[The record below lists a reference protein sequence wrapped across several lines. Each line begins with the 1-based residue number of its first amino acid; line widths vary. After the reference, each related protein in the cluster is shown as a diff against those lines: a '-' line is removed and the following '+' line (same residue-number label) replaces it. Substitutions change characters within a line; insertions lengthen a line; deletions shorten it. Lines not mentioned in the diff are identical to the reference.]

1 MTTTNQTAQM
11 TTGDF
16 STSNPIFSAHVS
28 EQLTK
33 SLFTETENGATALSN
48 YGLKTQGETPS
59 YVAPLVALSTELIRG
74 NEAKGPIKKGVNRR
88 VALGSIKR
96 ERLSSLVRNVFAE
109 VQKNSNV
116 RSQKDFL
123 RGLIKS
129 DGSVELN
136 KEGQLILLDLIKIC
150 FNLRDI
156 RGTYGKG
163 ERRLF
168 MWMFIDLYKYIPTIM
183 YWLMHE
189 IPHYGSY
196 KDLADLYEMVFVDNK
211 EDPTVVHHH
220 KPSKCIKSVVVD
232 IFAMQLMKDKITF
245 ESISRGE
252 TSADNV
258 SLAARWVPKE
268 GRALHRATRRD
279 PEGSVTSRI
288 AQKMFPDLYASDRR
302 KAMSTF
308 RHQVSALNKHLD
320 TVQIKMS
327 AKEFRNINF
336 KRLPGRATTKFQK
349 AWKGV
354 DRRGVFKHT
363 GIKDRELCRDNR
375 QQHLKLLEKGAVKAK
390 GKQLHLHEIVTKL
403 MANTSACPIYSNL
416 SPDEITLYNAQF
428 NSHVNNIIEFADKN
442 GVVLPPYIPIAD
454 VSGSMTGDPMA
465 VAIGMAILCSHKG
478 IAHPV
483 WENIVLPFSSTPND

>member
-150 FNLRDI
+150 FNLI
-156 RGTYGKG
+156 
-163 ERRLF
+163 
-168 MWMFIDLYKYIPTIM
+168 
-183 YWLMHE
+183 
-189 IPHYGSY
+189 S
-196 KDLADLYEMVFVDNK
+196 
-211 EDPTVVHHH
+211 H
-220 KPSKCIKSVVVD
+220 KP
-232 IFAMQLMKDKITF
+232 IT
-245 ESISRGE
+245 
-252 TSADNV
+252 
-258 SLAARWVPKE
+258 
-268 GRALHRATRRD
+268 
-279 PEGSVTSRI
+279 
-288 AQKMFPDLYASDRR
+288 Y
-302 KAMSTF
+302 TF
-308 RHQVSALNKHLD
+308 VL
-320 TVQIKMS
+320 
-327 AKEFRNINF
+327 
-336 KRLPGRATTKFQK
+336 KR
-349 AWKGV
+349 
-354 DRRGVFKHT
+354 
-363 GIKDRELCRDNR
+363 
-375 QQHLKLLEKGAVKAK
+375 
-390 GKQLHLHEIVTKL
+390 
-403 MANTSACPIYSNL
+403 M
-416 SPDEITLYNAQF
+416 
-428 NSHVNNIIEFADKN
+428 
-442 GVVLPPYIPIAD
+442 
-454 VSGSMTGDPMA
+454 
-465 VAIGMAILCSHKG
+465 
-478 IAHPV
+478 
-483 WENIVLPFSSTPND
+483 